1 MKKLLLILLIPFSL
15 FSQSTLIFSEYGE
28 GSSFNKW
35 VEIYN
40 PTFMSISLD
49 EYRYNFCW
57 NGCDSLEWEF
67 SIPFDS
73 GVVLLP
79 NETYLLVH
87 HNSDSILLSAAN
99 QTTNILSN
107 GDDVIGLLNTSF
119 NTIIDIIGV
128 LDSADNISAWEVD
141 GVFDAT
147 KDHTMIRKPDVCGG
161 NIGDWSLSDGSNG
174 NSQWIVGVIDDYSDL
189 NTHTSNCVNTTA
201 VEVLEPLKGE
211 LVEVRDVLGRKTNY
225 TANQP
230 LFYIYDNG
238 LVEKIIVV
246 E

>member
-1 MKKLLLILLIPFSL
+1 MNKLLIILLIPLSL

-73 GVVLLP
+73 GVVLMP

-87 HNSDSILLSAAN
+87 NNSDSILLSAAN

-141 GVFDAT
+141 GIIDAT

-174 NSQWIVGVIDDYSDL
+174 SSQWIVGVIDDFSDL
-189 NTHTSNCVNTTA
+189 NTHTSNCINTNA
-201 VEVLEPLKGE
+201 VEVLEPLKSK
-211 LVEVRDVLGRKTNY
+211 LVRITDMLGQETSYRRNT
-225 TANQP
+225 P
-230 LFYIYDNG
+230 LFYIYDDG
-238 LVEKIIVV
+238 TVEKRIVI